1 MRLRA
6 AHERAVSCRDEA
18 FARLDGHA
26 EVVAAAV
33 EARLHERDLG
43 ELEGECGQVSPEELG
58 LGARSEVSAGLLSYS
73 DQRSLEIGM
82 SVASSPCVVLLDEP
96 TAGMSRTET
105 ERAVDL
111 VMRVTAGRTLL
122 MVEHDMSVVFGLADR
137 ISVLVNGSMLFTG
150 TPDEVRN
157 NRDVRAAYLGD
168 FALAC

>member
-1 MRLRA
+1 VFPNLSVRENLLCASFWSCEGGYCFWRTAKSNRKANDRVEVLLR
-6 AHERAVSCRDEA
+6 
-18 FARLDGHA
+18 
-26 EVVAAAV
+26 
-33 EARLHERDLG
+33 
-43 ELEGECGQVSPEELG
+43 ELG
-58 LGARSEVSAGLLSYS
+58 LGARSEVPAGLLSYS

-82 SVASSPCVVLLDEP
+82 SVASSPSVVLLDEP

-137 ISVLVNGSMLFTG
+137 ISVLVNGSVLFTG
-150 TPDEVRN
+150 TPDQVRN